1 MKEFLHR
8 VFSDVKNKKM
18 TKQDA
23 IGILRDYDMR
33 MGLRQA
39 ASLHPLAQQHISDE
53 TGQGFSA
60 AFSGREFFLADVSL
74 QRKKLMPGELLL
86 EMARAAAVLTV
97 KETEAV
103 RLTHIV
109 WSKPIL
115 TEAEPFH
122 IEIRLI
128 SAEGEAKRFE
138 IYNPFSADY
147 SHHDVYSQGTI
158 QPVDA
163 APGML
168 DISRLKENSGFLM
181 DQQQIV
187 AITQNDTV
195 QYSEHMKGIERIYA
209 SAGRMLADISIPLT
223 DQKESAR
230 FGLPPCVMQSVTE
243 ACALLGGKEYK
254 TLAPVS
260 LDELLF
266 YESCPDK
273 VWAEIQEKAGSFYID
288 LCDGE
293 GKIWASL
300 SGLKLQPVIKTGA
313 SGKIS
318 AEHRSEHLYEQT
330 LLQLKT
336 LFALTTKIAVSNI
349 DTEEPLETYG
359 IDSVTVTKLNRELSL
374 LFGDLSKTVFY
385 EYKTLGSL
393 AAHFVTDYPKECRK
407 WTNDDEHRS
416 GISEQVLANEDFPVL
431 PSFIKRKKRP
441 SFSNENQTKEGIAIM
456 GVSGRYPQAET
467 LEAYWD
473 NLAAGKD
480 CVTEIPEERWEKDK
494 YYNPDPEAAV
504 KEGKSYSKRGG
515 FLKDA
520 AFFDPLFFQI
530 SPRDA
535 LNIGPAGA
543 SLY

>member
-1 MKEFLHR
+1 
-8 VFSDVKNKKM
+8 
-18 TKQDA
+18 
-23 IGILRDYDMR
+23 
-33 MGLRQA
+33 
-39 ASLHPLAQQHISDE
+39 
-53 TGQGFSA
+53 
-60 AFSGREFFLADVSL
+60 
-74 QRKKLMPGELLL
+74 MPGELLL

-97 KETEAV
+97 KETAAV

-128 SAEGEAKRFE
+128 PAEGEAKRFE
-138 IYNPFSADY
+138 IYNPFSADS
-147 SHHDVYSQGTI
+147 SHYDVYSQGTI

-163 APGML
+163 VPGML
-168 DISRLKENSGFLM
+168 DISRLKENSGSLM
-181 DQQQIV
+181 DKQQIE

-223 DQKESAR
+223 NQKESAR

-288 LCDGE
+288 LCDEE

-313 SGKIS
+313 PGKTN
-318 AEHRSEHLYEQT
+318 AEHRSERLYEQT

-336 LFALTTKIAVSNI
+336 LFGLTAKIAVSSI

-359 IDSVTVTKLNRELSL
+359 INSVTVTKLNRELSL
-374 LFGDLSKTVFY
+374 LFGDLSKTVFTNIRHWAPWQL
-385 EYKTLGSL
+385 TLSRIIRMNAENGQMMMSTVQAYQNRFWQMKIFRCFRRL
-393 AAHFVTDYPKECRK
+393 SSERNGLLFPMRNRQKKGLRLSASADVIRK
-407 WTNDDEHRS
+407 LKHLKRT
-416 GISEQVLANEDFPVL
+416 GI
-431 PSFIKRKKRP
+431 
-441 SFSNENQTKEGIAIM
+441 T
-456 GVSGRYPQAET
+456 
-467 LEAYWD
+467 
-473 NLAAGKD
+473 
-480 CVTEIPEERWEKDK
+480 
-494 YYNPDPEAAV
+494 
-504 KEGKSYSKRGG
+504 
-515 FLKDA
+515 
-520 AFFDPLFFQI
+520 
-530 SPRDA
+530 
-535 LNIGPAGA
+535 
-543 SLY
+543 